1 MKDYDYN
8 DYVWYDE
15 DTEIN
20 HIKCDNP
27 DIYKLSIKELN
38 QLIINKL
45 DLIIRLLSNVLE
57 K

>member
-15 DTEIN
+15 ETETN
-20 HIKCDNP
+20 NIKCDNP

-38 QLIINKL
+38 QLIINKF
-45 DLIIRLLSNVLE
+45 DLIINLLSNVLE